1 MAESVRFDDIIATIM
16 AEAERDP
23 GARAI
28 AWHQIIDRL
37 AQDGS
42 SGRDGDDDSQRRS
55 WIATLAA
62 WRDAIPLERRAM
74 IAASMSGRRVQPD
87 VIMLFAQERPSI
99 AAPLIASVMPAT
111 GDWDALIPTLPAAV
125 RALLRH
131 REDLSPE
138 AQRALDQ
145 FGAADLILAAPG
157 GTISEQAGRSAPTIS
172 DLVERIEAFR
182 SAKSHSPAPVAQPA
196 PVTAEVQDFLFETGH
211 DGVINWV
218 DGQGKAAIIGL
229 SLSQIADPG
238 LAGVDGQ
245 AAGAFRRRSAFR
257 NARMVVAGRGGAAG
271 EWRISA
277 VPFFAAADGRFCG
290 YRGSARRPRTE
301 EQAESGN
308 RADQGALGLPG
319 ESLRQLTHE
328 LRTPLNAIM
337 GFSEMIERQ
346 MLGPASQNYRES
358 AENIHREARRLMV
371 AVEDLDIAARL
382 QSGGIARDA
391 GDGGMSRDLAAMVAA
406 VRDRHQHLLAERNAD
421 LSIVDTGMIHEVAIR
436 PAALDRLLIRLSGAL
451 LALAEP
457 GEMLVV
463 HIGWSNTDRD
473 LAAISIARPR
483 AIADTPERDLLDPR
497 YGPEGDWPDAPL
509 LGLGFSL
516 RLIRNMIHG
525 EGGDLAIERDR
536 ISLLL
541 PVASLGQRA
550 NNETGP
556 TA

>member
-1 MAESVRFDDIIATIM
+1 MRFDDIIATTM
-16 AEAERDP
+16 AAAERDP

-28 AWHQIIDRL
+28 AWHQIVDRL

-42 SGRDGDDDSQRRS
+42 SGRDGDDDSQRRR
-55 WIATLAA
+55 WIATLAD
-62 WRDAIPLERRAM
+62 WRDAVPVARRAM

-87 VIMLFAQERPSI
+87 IIALFAEEQPSI

-111 GDWDALIPTLPAAV
+111 GDWDSLIPTLPPAV

-131 REDLSPE
+131 REDLSVA

-145 FGAADLILAAPG
+145 YGAADLILAAPSG
-157 GTISEQAGRSAPTIS
+157 MVREPAGRASPTIS

-182 SAKSHSPAPVAQPA
+182 SAKAHGPAPAPHPM
-196 PVTAEVQDFLFETGH
+196 PVTAEVQDFLFETGA

-218 DGQGKAAIIGL
+218 DGQGRAAIIGL

-245 AAGAFRRRSAFR
+245 AAGAFRRRSPFR

-277 VPFFAAADGRFCG
+277 VPFFAAADGRFGG
-290 YRGSARRPRTE
+290 YRGSARRPRIE
-301 EQAESGN
+301 EQAQS
-308 RADQGALGLPG
+308 ADMPDGGSFGLPG

-382 QSGGIARDA
+382 QSGSATHEPD
-391 GDGGMSRDLAAMVAA
+391 DTHVTRDLAMMVAA
-406 VRDRHQHLLAERNAD
+406 VRDRHLPLLRERGAD
-421 LSIVDTGMIHEVAIR
+421 IRIADSGTIGEVAIR
-436 PAALDRLLIRLSGAL
+436 PAALDRLLIRLSGAM
-451 LALAEP
+451 LALAAN
-457 GEMLVV
+457 GEMLTV

-473 LAAISIARPR
+473 LAAIAIDRPS

-516 RLIRNMIHG
+516 RLIRNMIRSD
-525 EGGDLAIERDR
+525 GGDLAIERDR

-541 PVASLGQRA
+541 PVAALAPRA
-550 NNETGP
+550 NQETGP
-556 TA
+556 VA